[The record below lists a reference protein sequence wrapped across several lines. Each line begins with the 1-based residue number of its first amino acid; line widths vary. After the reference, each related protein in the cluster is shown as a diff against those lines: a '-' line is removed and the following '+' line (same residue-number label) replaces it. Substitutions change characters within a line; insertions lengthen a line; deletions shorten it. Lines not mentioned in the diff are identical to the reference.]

1 MARIVL
7 ETWIN
12 APIERCF
19 NLSRS
24 IDLHKLST
32 AKTKEE
38 AIAGRMSGLINEGEQ
53 VTWSAIHLGI
63 RQRLTVKITRMD
75 APHYFRDEML
85 KGAFKSMGHDHFFE
99 EQNGQTLMKDVFVFE
114 SPLGFIGKAFN
125 SIFLTSYMR
134 RFLLERNQMIKQF
147 AESEEWQRVL

>member
-12 APIERCF
+12 APVERCF

-38 AIAGRMSGLINEGEQ
+38 AIAGRTSGLINEGEQ

-63 RQRLTVKITRMD
+63 RQKLTVKITKVD
-75 APHYFRDEML
+75 APFYFRDEML
-85 KGAFKSMGHDHFFE
+85 KGAFKSMCHDHIFE
-99 EQNGQTLMKDVFVFE
+99 VHSGQTLMKDVFVFE
-114 SPLGFIGKAFN
+114 SPLGLVGKLFN
-125 SIFLTSYMR
+125 AIYLTNYMKS
-134 RFLLERNQMIKQF
+134 FLLERNQMIKQF
-147 AESEEWQRVL
+147 AESEEWRRVL